1 MQPKTIKIF
10 LAEGDPTGLKIAEL
24 SNWTGQAIVVPRNKL
39 KEIKSRKEAGKPSVY
54 FLVGKNGLDENK
66 PLLYI
71 GEAENFGSRL
81 VEHDASKDFWQTAIG
96 FSSKD
101 DNLTKAHVRYLESIC
116 MASAKKSN
124 RCKLMN
130 GTDSSQPNLPE
141 SDLADLVEFLTN
153 LRVLFSTL
161 GYPFLEPL
169 ISKESVDP
177 ENPIFYCKGKGAEA
191 TGRMT
196 NDGFIVYKD
205 STATTH
211 HSLAGTKQLPGL
223 IQKLLDNQYIKKQNE
238 DNYLFLKDY
247 VFNSPSAASDLILG
261 NSSNGWEKW
270 KATNGETLS
279 KIYRNKANADS
290 LSAV

>member
-24 SNWTGQAIVVPRNKL
+24 SNWTGQAIVVPRNRL
-39 KEIKSRKEAGKPSVY
+39 KEIKARKEADKPSVY
-54 FLVGKNGLDENK
+54 FLVGKNEQDENK

-81 VEHDASKDFWQTAIG
+81 FEHDGGKDFWQTAIG

-101 DNLTKAHVRYLESIC
+101 DNLTKAHVRYLESVCIRL
-116 MASAKKSN
+116 AKKSN

-130 GTDSSQPNLPE
+130 NTDSSEPNLPE
-141 SDLADLVEFLTN
+141 SDLADLNEFLNN

-161 GYPFLEPL
+161 GYTFLEPL
-169 ISKESVDP
+169 VSKESVDP

-196 NDGFIVYKD
+196 NEGFVVYKD

-211 HSLAGTKQLPGL
+211 YSIAGTKKLPEHVE
-223 IQKLLDNQYIKKQNE
+223 KLLENQYIKKQDE
-238 DNYLFLKDY
+238 DLYVFLKDY
-247 VFNSPSAASDLILG
+247 VFSSPSAASDLVLG
-261 NSSNGWEKW
+261 NSSNGWISW
-270 KATNGETLS
+270 KTDNGKTLS
-279 KIYRNKANADS
+279 DIYRDK
-290 LSAV
+290 